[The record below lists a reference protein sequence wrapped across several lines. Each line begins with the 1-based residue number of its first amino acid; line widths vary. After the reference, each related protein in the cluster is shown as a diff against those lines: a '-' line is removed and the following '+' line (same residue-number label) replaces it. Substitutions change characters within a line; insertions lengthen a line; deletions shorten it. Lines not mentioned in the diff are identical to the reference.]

1 MRHVTVIGA
10 GAWGTALAAAARR
23 AERDVKLYARE
34 AEVVESVNTKNINET
49 FLPDVELPEGIFAT
63 SNMEAA
69 VYGADAALLV
79 VPSQFLRAT
88 AVELAKYLPED
99 LPVLLA
105 AKGIEQ
111 KTLML
116 MNEVVEETLPGHPLA
131 ALSGPSFAKEVAR
144 GLPAAI
150 TLACADE
157 TLGEQLM
164 QDLASS
170 RFRIYQSSDV
180 VGAEIGGAV
189 KNVLA
194 IACGIVEG
202 RKLGDNAKAA
212 LITRGLAEMMR
223 LGEAKGA
230 EMETMVGLGG
240 LGDLVL
246 TCNAMQSRN
255 FSFGFAVGEGQ
266 KPKDVLESRVAVTEG
281 VANAISVT
289 QLAKKMKIEMPICET
304 VHAIIH
310 EGQDIDGAII
320 SLMERPLKSEF
331 E

>member
-10 GAWGTALAAAARR
+10 GAWGTALAAVARR
-23 AERDVKLYARE
+23 ADCDVKIFARE
-34 AEVVESVNTKNINET
+34 AEVVESINAESINKT
-49 FLPDVELPEGIFAT
+49 FLPDVKLPDGIFAT
-63 SNMEAA
+63 ANIEAA
-69 VYGADAALLV
+69 VYGADAILLV

-88 AVELAKYLPED
+88 AERLAEITPED
-99 LPVLLA
+99 VPVILA

-116 MNEVVEETLPGHPLA
+116 MNEVVEQTMPTHPLA
-131 ALSGPSFAKEVAR
+131 ALSGPSFAKEVAS
-144 GLPAAI
+144 GLPAAV
-150 TLACADE
+150 TLACADPVLAE
-157 TLGEQLM
+157 RLM
-164 QDLASS
+164 QDLASGM
-170 RFRIYQSSDV
+170 FRVYQSTDV

-202 RKLGDNAKAA
+202 RKLGDNACAA
-212 LITRGLAEMMR
+212 LITRGLAEMIR
-223 LGEAKGA
+223 LGETKGA
-230 EMETMVGLGG
+230 EVETMIGLGG

-246 TCNAMQSRN
+246 TCSAMQSRN

-266 KPKDVLESRVAVTEG
+266 DPQEILANRVAVTEG
-281 VANAISVT
+281 VASSVSVT
-289 QLAKKMKIEMPICET
+289 QLAAKMKIEMPICEM

-310 EGQDIDGAII
+310 EGQDIDDAVAE
-320 SLMERPLKSEF
+320 LMQRPLKSEY

>member
-1 MRHVTVIGA
+1 MRHVTVIGG

-23 AERDVKLYARE
+23 AKRDVKLYARE
-34 AEVVESVNTKNINET
+34 DSVVDSINDRNVNET
-49 FLPDVELPEGIFAT
+49 FLPGVELPEGIFAT
-63 SNMEAA
+63 SNLEAA
-69 VYGADAALLV
+69 VYGADAIILV
-79 VPSQFLRAT
+79 VPSQFLRAV
-88 AVELAKYLPED
+88 ALDLAKLIPESMA
-99 LPVLLA
+99 VLLA

-111 KTLML
+111 NTLLL
-116 MNEVVEETLPGHPLA
+116 MNEVVEEALPGRPLA
-131 ALSGPSFAKEVAR
+131 ALSGPSFAAEVAR

-157 TLGEQLM
+157 KLGRFFME
-164 QDLASS
+164 DLASP
-170 RFRIYQSSDV
+170 RFRIYQSTDV

-223 LGEAKGA
+223 LGAAKGA
-230 EMETMVGLGG
+230 HMETMVGLGG

-255 FSFGFAVGEGQ
+255 FSFGFAVGEGK
-266 KPKDVLESRVAVTEG
+266 KPEDVLASRVAVTEG
-281 VANAISVT
+281 VASAVPVT
-289 QLAKKMKIEMPICET
+289 QLAKKMNIEMPICET
-304 VHAIIH
+304 VHAIVH
-310 EGQDIDGAII
+310 EGQAIDGAI
-320 SLMERPLKSEF
+320 SALMERPLKSEF
-331 E
+331 D

>member
-10 GAWGTALAAAARR
+10 GAWGTALAATARR
-23 AERDVKLYARE
+23 AGHDVKLFARE
-34 AEVVESVNTKNINET
+34 SEVVEAINTTGENAV
-49 FLPDVELPEGIFAT
+49 FLPGVKLPDGIFAT
-63 SNMEAA
+63 PNLEAA
-69 VYGADAALLV
+69 VYGADAVLLV

-212 LITRGLAEMMR
+212 LITRGLAEMTR

-266 KPKDVLESRVAVTEG
+266 KPKDVLASRVAVTEG

>member
-10 GAWGTALAAAARR
+10 GAWGTALAATARR
-23 AERDVKLYARE
+23 AGHDVKLYARE
-34 AEVVESVNTKNINET
+34 SEVVEAINTTGENAV
-49 FLPDVELPEGIFAT
+49 FLPGVKLPDGIFAT
-63 SNMEAA
+63 PNLEAA
-69 VYGADAALLV
+69 VYGADAVLLV
-79 VPSQFLRAT
+79 VPSQFMRGVAESLNDLMPDEMP
-88 AVELAKYLPED
+88 VILAS
-99 LPVLLA
+99 
-105 AKGIEQ
+105 KGIEQ
-111 KTLML
+111 KSLKL
-116 MNEVVEETLPGHPLA
+116 MNEVVEEAMPNHPLA
-131 ALSGPSFAKEVAR
+131 ALAGPSFAAEVAK
-144 GLPAAI
+144 GLPAAL

-157 TLGEQLM
+157 DLGAHLM
-164 QDLASS
+164 ENLASPM
-170 RFRIYQSSDV
+170 FRVYLSNDV

-194 IACGIVEG
+194 IACGIIEG
-202 RKLGDNAKAA
+202 RKFGDNARAA

-266 KPKDVLESRVAVTEG
+266 NPQDVLAGRKAVTEG

-289 QLAKKMKIEMPICET
+289 QLAAKMNIEMPICET

-310 EGQDIDGAII
+310 EGQSIDGAMHA
-320 SLMERPLKSEF
+320 LMQRPLKPEF
-331 E
+331 

>member
-10 GAWGTALAAAARR
+10 GAWGTALAATARR
-23 AERDVKLYARE
+23 AGHDVKLYARE
-34 AEVVESVNTKNINET
+34 SEVVEAINTTSENAV
-49 FLPDVELPEGIFAT
+49 FLPGVTLPDGIFAT
-63 SNMEAA
+63 SNLEAA
-69 VYGADAALLV
+69 VYGADAVLLV
-79 VPSQFLRAT
+79 VPSQFMRGVAESLNDLMPDEMP
-88 AVELAKYLPED
+88 VILAS
-99 LPVLLA
+99 
-105 AKGIEQ
+105 KGIEQ
-111 KTLML
+111 KSLKL
-116 MNEVVEETLPGHPLA
+116 MNEVVEEAMPNHPLA
-131 ALSGPSFAKEVAR
+131 ALAGPSFAAEVAR
-144 GLPAAI
+144 GQPAAL

-157 TLGEQLM
+157 GLGAHLM
-164 QDLASS
+164 ENLASPM
-170 RFRIYQSSDV
+170 FRVYLSNDV

-194 IACGIVEG
+194 IACGIIEG
-202 RKLGDNAKAA
+202 RKFGDNARAA

-266 KPKDVLESRVAVTEG
+266 NPQDILAGRTAVTEG

-289 QLAKKMKIEMPICET
+289 QLAAKMNIEMPICET
-304 VHAIIH
+304 VHDIIH
-310 EGQDIDGAII
+310 EGQDIDAAMHA
-320 SLMERPLKSEF
+320 LMQRPLKPEF
-331 E
+331 